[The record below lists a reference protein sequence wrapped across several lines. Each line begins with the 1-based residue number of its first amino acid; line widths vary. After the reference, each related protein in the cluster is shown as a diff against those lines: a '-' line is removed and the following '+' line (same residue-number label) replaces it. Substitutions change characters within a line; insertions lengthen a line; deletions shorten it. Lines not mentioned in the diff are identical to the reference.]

1 LRNDEVYL
9 DALDTRRIPAPT
21 MAGDFCG
28 RYSTED
34 VQTLM
39 DIFNGVR
46 LRVWAKQPD
55 EFFEQAV
62 IDADGTILAR
72 GGRLILK
79 RP

>member
-1 LRNDEVYL
+1 
-9 DALDTRRIPAPT
+9 
-21 MAGDFCG
+21 
-28 RYSTED
+28 
-34 VQTLM
+34 M